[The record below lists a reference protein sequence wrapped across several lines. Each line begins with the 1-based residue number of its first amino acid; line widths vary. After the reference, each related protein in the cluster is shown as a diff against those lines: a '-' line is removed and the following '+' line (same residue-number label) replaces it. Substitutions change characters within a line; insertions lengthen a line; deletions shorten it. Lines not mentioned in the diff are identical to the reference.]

1 MNSRTKEM
9 ISYLVFGVLTTVVNI
24 ALYILLTKGFSIDYR
39 WATTV
44 AWIVSVLF
52 AFVTNKL
59 YVFKSKTLTTSIMF
73 RELLSF
79 FFFRGLSYVLD
90 LAIMI
95 ICVSRLSIDDIVA
108 KILANI
114 VVILVNYIASKYF
127 IFKNKEERAVE

>member
-24 ALYILLTKGFSIDYR
+24 VLYILLTKGFSVDYR
-39 WATTV
+39 WATTF
-44 AWIVSVLF
+44 AWIISVLF

-59 YVFKSKTLTTSIMF
+59 YVFKSKTLTTSIIF

-95 ICVSRLSIDDIVA
+95 ICVSWLSVDDIIA

>member
-24 ALYILLTKGFSIDYR
+24 ALYILLTKGLSVDYR

-90 LAIMI
+90 LTIMI
-95 ICVSRLSIDDIVA
+95 ICVSWLSIDDIIA